1 MTQFDLTRKLNLKF
15 NRLIHKGF
23 RRDLTREDMWEIDY
37 SETSELITNKLEY
50 EWNRLVLMYFI
61 F

>member
-1 MTQFDLTRKLNLKF
+1 MTQFDLTRKLNLKL